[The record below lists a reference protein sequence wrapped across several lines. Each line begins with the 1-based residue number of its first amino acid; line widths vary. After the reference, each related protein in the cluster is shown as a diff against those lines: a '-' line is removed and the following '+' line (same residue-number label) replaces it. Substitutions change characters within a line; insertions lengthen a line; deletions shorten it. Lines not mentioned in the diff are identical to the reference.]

1 MWQVAIEI
9 AQRAGG
15 DRGCLGLFGPP
26 TPPAATK
33 PERLIVLET
42 AGWASLDD
50 ASKAAFAQLLE
61 NLQRAGI
68 TLLRRQAHAWIEAL
82 EHAIDQAGT
91 VCNAITSW
99 ENRWAQRNL
108 VDEHPDGVSQRAKNT
123 LARAEAMRPD
133 DYRAALLERE
143 AAQLCHAKLAP
154 LADAIITLSCPGPAP
169 LWPED
174 VPGQPLAPRP
184 TGDAI
189 FNYPSSMLFAPAVT
203 MPLLSVDG
211 MPVGVQLMGQQHSD
225 ARITALARW
234 LLETMPPVVVP

>member
-42 AGWASLDD
+42 EGWAILDD
-50 ASKAAFAQLLE
+50 SSQAAFAQFLE

-68 TLLRRQAHAWIEAL
+68 TLLRRKAHAWIEAL
-82 EHAIDQAGT
+82 EKAIDHAGA

-123 LARAEAMRPD
+123 LARAEAMHPD

-143 AAQLCHAKLAP
+143 AAQLCYAKLAP
-154 LADAIITLSCPGPAP
+154 LADAVITLSCPGPAP
-169 LWPED
+169 LWPGD
-174 VPGQPLAPRP
+174 VSGQPLAPRP

-203 MPLLSVDG
+203 MPLLSVGG

-234 LLETMPPVVVP
+234 LLETVPPVVVR